1 MLTFFIIV
9 PTHASKRRLAYFQG
23 LPENFSSCEFM
34 IFTMDVLKTS
44 EFIETTGLLSFLKE
58 MQENHIP
65 LSEK

>member
-23 LPENFSSCEFM
+23 LPENFM

-44 EFIETTGLLSFLKE
+44 EFIENTGLLSFLKE
-58 MQENHIP
+58 M
-65 LSEK
+65 